1 MHLRNRTRLEVKSQN
16 SKHCISFH
24 RMPDYKQESNFYP
37 DNLLFV
43 LF

>member
-1 MHLRNRTRLEVKSQN
+1 MHLQNRTKLEVKSQN
-16 SKHCISFH
+16 SKHCFFSIDA
-24 RMPDYKQESNFYP
+24 DYKQESNFYP